1 MIAPTPTKLA
11 IAFKSLREGQPE
23 KLHEYFVS
31 QGLETGSSYDLV
43 SYMGDSGSWINKLSD
58 RHERF
63 VIGRGHTSRNI
74 QDLGD
79 VLQERKRVLM
89 KKVPT
94 MTEIAD

>member
-1 MIAPTPTKLA
+1 MIASRPTKLP

-43 SYMGDSGSWINKLSD
+43 SCMGDSGSWIYKLSD
-58 RHERF
+58 RHERY